1 MPPRKAIP
9 KNTAETKSQSPVLE
23 PAAQAPQQAQGRSAA
38 TRDAEARQ
46 KVLARMHPE
55 AAAWLKENLGLDVNN
70 PRQVDTST
78 LYDIHQ
84 GKVTKPLDIVVTPL
98 AYDRS
103 EKKSVE
109 MPKIKVNTSIRLS
122 FPRNREDGEWVPIGK
137 EARVGFTNIP
147 PLPLLEKAE
156 GYETPREEPKVAAD
170 GEKRK
175 APEFSESQLMALEG
189 VGINRDRLYG
199 GLNAL
204 SREEKE
210 DIAAGRTFAVYGAVN
225 TAVGLVRVSGEAK
238 LSAGAD
244 GKAVARF
251 QSAYSEE
258 LTRSTVIDLDTARH
272 QEIFAKDSK
281 TDKTV
286 RTVVDLDFYRRDSK
300 GRVITDV
307 NNRPLLSAAGKNL
320 VSYGMAME
328 PVKGYV
334 HFRSYDSQK
343 KCWEDRRDARDYQV
357 TVVNGNLHFTE
368 MRQVPDLNP
377 DGTKV
382 TYRAKDGSTVEQTH
396 PEVYNSRVK
405 DGKVFLNGNDSKSDS
420 KSYDFASKQDEE
432 NFLRGKPAVVKGVT
446 GHDYKANKDVVYDA
460 VVVSD
465 NRSAGFAKAFTPS
478 TSKVLQEKMQSNESD
493 HRKQT
498 FGLGI

>member
-1 MPPRKAIP
+1 MPPKKVIPRKP
-9 KNTAETKSQSPVLE
+9 AETKSQSPAQE
-23 PAAQAPQQAQGRSAA
+23 PAVQAPQQAQGRSAA

-46 KVLARMHPE
+46 KVLAAMHPE
-55 AAAWLKENLGLDVNN
+55 AASWLKDNLGLDVNN

-103 EKKSVE
+103 AKKAVE
-109 MPKIKVNTSIRLS
+109 MPKIKVNTSIRLA
-122 FPRNREDGEWVPIGK
+122 FPRKDGKWVPIGK
-137 EARVGFTNIP
+137 EGRVGFTNIP

-156 GYETPREEPKVAAD
+156 GFETPREAPKATVD
-170 GEKRK
+170 GEKQK
-175 APEFSESQLMALEG
+175 GPEFTESQLMALEG
-189 VGINRDRLYG
+189 VGVSRDRLYG
-199 GLNAL
+199 GLNAV

-210 DIAAGRTFAVYGAVN
+210 DMAAGRAFPVYGAVN
-225 TAVGLVRVSGEAK
+225 TGVGLVRVSGEAK
-238 LSAGAD
+238 LSTDAE

-251 QSAYSEE
+251 QSAYPEDI
-258 LTRSTVIDLDTARH
+258 TKSTVIDLETARH
-272 QEIFAKDSK
+272 QEVFAKDSK
-281 TDKTV
+281 TDKVV

-300 GRVITDV
+300 GKVITDV
-307 NNRPLLSAAGKNL
+307 NNRPLLSTAGENL
-320 VSYGMAME
+320 VNYGMAME

-334 HFRSYDSQK
+334 HFRSYDAK
-343 KCWEDRRDARDYQV
+343 KKSWEDRREARDYQV

-377 DGTKV
+377 DGTKA
-382 TYRAKDGSTVEQTH
+382 TYKMKDGQTVELTH
-396 PEVYNSRVK
+396 PEVYSSRVK
-405 DGKVFLNGNDSKSDS
+405 DGKVYLDGNDSKPH
-420 KSYDFASKQDEE
+420 DFASKQDEE

-478 TSKVLQEKMQSNESD
+478 TSKALMEKMKPKQATR
-493 HRKQT
+493 RKQT
-498 FGLGI
+498 FGLGL

>member
-9 KNTAETKSQSPVLE
+9 KMTAEPKSQSSSLE

-46 KVLARMHPE
+46 KVLASMHPE
-55 AAAWLKENLGLDVNN
+55 APAWLKENLGLDVNN

-109 MPKIKVNTSIRLS
+109 MPKIKVNTSIRLA
-122 FPRNREDGEWVPIGK
+122 FPRKDGEWVSLGK

-156 GYETPREEPKVAAD
+156 GYETPREEPKVEAD
-170 GEKRK
+170 GDKRK

-251 QSAYSEE
+251 QSAYPEE

-272 QEIFAKDSK
+272 QEIFAKDQK
-281 TDKTV
+281 NGKVV

-307 NNRPLLSAAGKNL
+307 NNRPLLSAAGENL

-343 KCWEDRRDARDYQV
+343 KSWEDRRDARDYQV

-405 DGKVFLNGNDSKSDS
+405 DGKVFLDGNDSKPH
-420 KSYDFASKQDEE
+420 DFASKQDEE

-478 TSKVLQEKMQSNESD
+478 TSKALQEKMQPKQSAR
-493 HRKQT
+493 RKQT